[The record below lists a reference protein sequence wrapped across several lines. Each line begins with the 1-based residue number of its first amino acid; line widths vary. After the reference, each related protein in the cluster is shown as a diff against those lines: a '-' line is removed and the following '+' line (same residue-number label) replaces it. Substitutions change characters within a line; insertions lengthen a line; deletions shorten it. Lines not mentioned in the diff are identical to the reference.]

1 MLPNRP
7 HSNLV
12 KVLISTRFQSKP
24 PPGNRNSRAYKLRS
38 LWAIQNSDLK
48 VSESVAEALKQNRC
62 GLWHRPAA
70 YGLDFQSPMEYYE
83 YTCNVETRRVLDR
96 ILWRFL
102 VTSYFDIISELDSTK
117 QRLSTT
123 EHGGLAL
130 AVSVICQ
137 SGKHDPAVVRRK
149 LMGWVKIGRRYRG
162 YMNALGTGCLI
173 VFPEKISDLV

>member
-12 KVLISTRFQSKP
+12 KVLTSTRYQSNP
-24 PPGNRNSRAYKLRS
+24 PPENRNSRAYKLRS
-38 LWAIQNSDLK
+38 LWAIQNSDFI

-62 GLWHRPAA
+62 SLWHRPADNA
-70 YGLDFQSPMEYYE
+70 LDFQSPMEYYE
-83 YTCNVETRRVLDR
+83 YTCNVETRRALDR

-102 VTSYFDIISELDSTK
+102 VTSYFDLISELDCTK

-123 EHGGLAL
+123 ENGGLAF

-137 SGKHDPAVVRRK
+137 SGKHDPAVVRGK
-149 LMGWVKIGRRYRG
+149 LMGWVKSGRRYRG